1 MNKFIL
7 DCEAVESIK
16 TEINTL
22 IGEVDETV
30 GSVTGYDLTATDFNF
45 EEARNSILSNLNYMK
60 EKITNTVA
68 LFDQVTNTHTD
79 LQNSLKIEYVEEG
92 NAKKI
97 DVNSLSSDNGFSSSA
112 NGSISEYTIKK
123 GDTLNAIAAAT
134 GVSVKELQE
143 ANNIK
148 NANLIYT
155 GEKIKIPNKTNNQ
168 TTTQNTSSL
177 NTDKTSNE
185 HSGTSN
191 TKTESQNYKSN
202 QATGFAVTTGNKT
215 YKLNETDYDFLCAVV
230 SAESDRTADDALG
243 VASVILNRCD
253 SKKWSSEFGPNVRD
267 QLVPS
272 QFSVLVDKRYLQ
284 YLNGKSPATVKTAV
298 SDALNGIRNNEY
310 LSFNGNAVTNYST
323 NMITSSGNR
332 YK

>member
-7 DCEAVESIK
+7 DCEAVDSIK

-30 GSVTGYDLTATDFNF
+30 ASVTGYDLTATDFNF
-45 EEARNSILSNLNYMK
+45 EDARNSILSNLNHMK
-60 EKITNTVA
+60 EKITNTVT

-97 DVNSLSSDNGFSSSA
+97 DVNSLTSDNGFSSSA

-123 GDTLNAIAAAT
+123 GDTLSAIAAAT

-155 GEKIKIPNKTNNQ
+155 GEKIKIPNKASNQ
-168 TTTQNTSSL
+168 TTIQNTSSL

-185 HSGTSN
+185 PSGTSN
-191 TKTESQNYKSN
+191 TKTETQNYKSN
-202 QATGFAVTTGNKT
+202 QATGFAVTTDNKKYT
-215 YKLNETDYDFLCAVV
+215 LNNSDFELLCAIV
-230 SAESDRTADDALG
+230 SAESDKSPDDALA
-243 VASVILNRCD
+243 VASVILNRCEA
-253 SKKWSSEFGPNVRD
+253 SNWVNSYGTNPIKQATASGQFVVYQEGLYKK
-267 QLVPS
+267 
-272 QFSVLVDKRYLQ
+272 YLG
-284 YLNGKSPATVKTAV
+284 NGCPTTVKNAV
-298 SDALNGIRNNEY
+298 SDALDGVRNNNY
-310 LSFNGNAVTNYST
+310 LSFRSNGTNYST

>member
-22 IGEVDETV
+22 IGDVDETV
-30 GSVTGYDLTATDFNF
+30 ASVTGYDLTATDFNF
-45 EEARNSILSNLNYMK
+45 EDARNSILSNLNHMK
-60 EKITNTVA
+60 EKITNTVT

-97 DVNSLSSDNGFSSSA
+97 DINSFASNGSA
-112 NGSISEYTIKK
+112 NNKTTEYTVKK
-123 GDTLNAIAAAT
+123 GDTLSAIAAAT

-148 NANLIYT
+148 NVNLIYT
-155 GEKIKIPNKTNNQ
+155 GEKIKIPNKAKNQ

-177 NTDKTSNE
+177 NSDKTSNE
-185 HSGTSN
+185 HNETSN
-191 TKTESQNYKSN
+191 SKTESKNYKSN
-202 QATGFAVTTGNKT
+202 QATGFAVTTGNKA

>member
-1 MNKFIL
+1 MNKFVL

-30 GSVTGYDLTATDFNF
+30 ASVTDYDLTATDFNF
-45 EEARNSILSNLNYMK
+45 EDARNSILSNLNHMK
-60 EKITNTVA
+60 EKITNTVT

-97 DVNSLSSDNGFSSSA
+97 DINSFTSDESTN
-112 NGSISEYTIKK
+112 NKTTEYTVKK
-123 GDTLNAIAAAT
+123 GDTLSAIAAAT

-155 GEKIKIPNKTNNQ
+155 GEKIKIPNKAKNQ

-177 NTDKTSNE
+177 NSDKTSNE
-185 HSGTSN
+185 HNETSN
-191 TKTESQNYKSN
+191 SKTESKNYKSN
-202 QATGFAVTTGNKT
+202 QATGFAVTTGNKKYT
-215 YKLNETDYDFLCAVV
+215 LNNSDFELLCAIV
-230 SAESDRTADDALG
+230 SAESDKSPDDALA
-243 VASVILNRCD
+243 VASVILNRCEA
-253 SKKWSSEFGPNVRD
+253 SNWVNSYGTNPIKQATASGQFVVYQEGLYKK
-267 QLVPS
+267 
-272 QFSVLVDKRYLQ
+272 YL
-284 YLNGKSPATVKTAV
+284 GKGCPATVKNAV
-298 SDALNGIRNNEY
+298 SDALNGVRNNNY
-310 LSFNGNAVTNYST
+310 LSFRSNGTNYST

>member
-30 GSVTGYDLTATDFNF
+30 ASVTGYDLTATDFNF
-45 EEARNSILSNLNYMK
+45 EDARNSILSNLNHMK
-60 EKITNTVA
+60 EKITNTVT

-97 DVNSLSSDNGFSSSA
+97 DINSFTSNESTN
-112 NGSISEYTIKK
+112 NKTTEYTVKK
-123 GDTLNAIAAAT
+123 GDTLSAIAAAT

-143 ANNIK
+143 ANSIK
-148 NANLIYT
+148 NVNLIYT
-155 GEKIKIPNKTNNQ
+155 GEKIKIPNKAKNQ

-177 NTDKTSNE
+177 NSDKTSNE
-185 HSGTSN
+185 HNETSN
-191 TKTESQNYKSN
+191 SKTESKNYKSN
-202 QATGFAVTTGNKT
+202 QATGFTVTTGNKT
-215 YKLNETDYDFLCAVV
+215 YELNETDYDFLCAVV
-230 SAESDRTADDALG
+230 SAESDRTPDDALG

-253 SKKWSSEFGPNVRD
+253 SEKWSSEFGPNVRD

-272 QFSVLVDKRYLQ
+272 QFSVLVDKRYRQ
-284 YLNGKSPATVKTAV
+284 YLNGKSPAAVKTAV
-298 SDALNGIRNNEY
+298 SDALNGIRNNKY